1 MASAVTKLE
10 TASVQSIIS
19 GLLTLA
25 TSEGGQALLLK
36 FFGDAKIT
44 PQKVHDLVASL
55 PDIKPPKEASN
66 G

>member
-10 TASVQSIIS
+10 TASIQSIIS

-25 TSEGGQALLLK
+25 TSEGGQSVLLK
-36 FFGDAKIT
+36 LFGDAKIT
-44 PQKVHDLVASL
+44 PSKVHDLVAAL
-55 PDIKPPKEASN
+55 PNIKPPKEASN

>member
-10 TASVQSIIS
+10 TASIQSIIS

-44 PQKVHDLVASL
+44 PSKVHDLVASL
-55 PDIKPPKEASN
+55 PDIKPQKEASN

>member
-1 MASAVTKLE
+1 MSSEVTKLE
-10 TASVQSIIS
+10 TASIQSIIS

-44 PQKVHDLVASL
+44 PSKVHDLVATL
-55 PDIKPPKEASN
+55 PNIKPPKEASH

>member
-1 MASAVTKLE
+1 MSSAVTKLE
-10 TASVQSIIS
+10 TASIQSIIS

-44 PQKVHDLVASL
+44 PSKVHDLVAAL
-55 PDIKPPKEASN
+55 PNIKPPKEASN

>member
-1 MASAVTKLE
+1 MASPLTKLE

-25 TSEGGQALLLK
+25 TSEGGQAVLLK

-44 PQKVHDLVASL
+44 PQKVHDLVATL
-55 PDIKPPKEASN
+55 PDIKPPKEAHD